1 MHIQIRRSKN
11 DRVFAGVI
19 GGLAEHYQWNPTIA
33 RVLWVLISLTP
44 FPGIIGYLVLWMLM
58 ENPEY

>member
-1 MHIQIRRSKN
+1 MHISIKRSASDK
-11 DRVFAGVI
+11 VFAGVI
-19 GGLAEHYQWNPTIA
+19 GGLSEHFQWNPSIA
-33 RVLWVLISLTP
+33 RVLWVILSLTP

>member
-1 MHIQIRRSKN
+1 MHISIKRSRN
-11 DRVFAGVI
+11 DRVIAGVI

-33 RVLWVLISLTP
+33 RVLWLLIALTP

-58 ENPEY
+58 ENPD